1 MKNICILIPAY
12 NPDERLLYLFEQLKE
27 SLPQSPV
34 IIVNDGSFSD
44 TVFKKLQK
52 MCPPPDIII
61 THPKNLG
68 KGAALKSG
76 FKYIIDNYSSCKGV
90 ITADCDLQHCCEDIS
105 KLALALEN
113 DERYLY
119 LGSRFTDTAKVPFKS
134 IFGNTF
140 ASLLLKF
147 VHKMKIKD
155 TQTGL
160 RAIPLSFLKYLVE
173 NNSSDFSFETYS
185 LIKAKKLNIPIKE
198 IPIRTIYIDKN
209 KDSNFKPV
217 YDSYRICKTIFGRCE

>member
-27 SLPQSPV
+27 SLTQSPV

-52 MCPPPDIII
+52 MWRPPAVSG
-61 THPKNLG
+61 G

-76 FKYIIDNYSSCKGV
+76 FKYIIDNYSYCKGV